1 VSDYLWDGKGEPDPE
16 VERLERALAP
26 LRYQPRPLPLATTE
40 PRRRPRPL
48 GGGLA
53 TLAAAASLVIAV
65 VGAWRASAPGWGV
78 LRLAG
83 APRVG
88 ETVVADRGR
97 LGVGDWLT
105 TDAAS
110 QAQLEI
116 GLIGEVVVDPG
127 SRIGLVDA
135 GRRDH
140 RLTMPKGVMHA
151 RIWAPPG
158 KFFVETPSAVAV
170 DMGCA
175 YTLVVEED
183 GSGLLEV
190 ESGWVGFDYKG
201 RESFIPQGAH
211 CRTRPG
217 VGPGTPYYHAASE
230 RLKQALLELDFGSD
244 PSLRLH
250 SLLVVLAEARR
261 DDAVTLWHLLARAD
275 EAGRGKVYD
284 RMAELVP
291 PPAGVSRERVLR
303 SDRQALDAWWDE
315 LGLESASWWR
325 LWKQPAPPQAR

>member
-1 VSDYLWDGKGEPDPE
+1 MSDYLWDGKGERDPE

-26 LRYQPRPLPLATTE
+26 LRWEPRPLWFPQLETRRK
-40 PRRRPRPL
+40 PRAF
-48 GGGLA
+48 GGALA
-53 TLAAAASLVIAV
+53 TLAAAASLAVAV
-65 VGAWRASAPGWGV
+65 VGAWRAATPGWRV
-78 LRLAG
+78 LRLTG

-88 ETVVADRGR
+88 QSVVADKGR
-97 LGVGDWLT
+97 LRVGDWLT
-105 TDAAS
+105 TDSAS

-127 SRIGLVDA
+127 SRLGLVDA

-158 KFFVETPSAVAV
+158 NFFVETPSAVAV
-170 DMGCA
+170 DLGCA
-175 YTLVVEED
+175 YTLTVEED
-183 GSGLLEV
+183 GTGLVEV
-190 ESGWVGFDYKG
+190 ESGWVGFDYQGK
-201 RESFIPQGAH
+201 ESFVPQGAM

-217 VGPGTPYYHAASE
+217 MGPGTPYYHDAPE
-230 RLKQALLELDFGSD
+230 RLKRALSELDFGRD
-244 PSLRLH
+244 PSLRVPALQ
-250 SLLVVLAEARR
+250 VVLAEARR

-275 EAGRGKVYD
+275 SVERGRVYE

-291 PPAGVSRERVLR
+291 PPKGVTREGVLR
-303 SDRQALDAWWDE
+303 GDKLALDAWWDE
-315 LGLESASWWR
+315 LGLESARWWR